1 MSTTAIDVA
10 ATARSARRPL
20 PAWLRE
26 PLLHFAVL
34 GALLFGV
41 DHLVAGRD
49 EDPRV
54 IVIDPEVDA
63 ASIQVFKDARGRDPN
78 EEELF
83 ALRRVW
89 LDNEVLYRE
98 GLALGLDR
106 GDKSIRE
113 RVILSPGRMRGP

>member
-54 IVIDPEVDA
+54 ARRRAEQDRRAGASGVDRCEEEIRLPHLQTLV
-63 ASIQVFKDARGRDPN
+63 SQDARPQAPGGQVRRLQDD
-78 EEELF
+78 
-83 ALRRVW
+83 AVRRVA
-89 LDNEVLYRE
+89 R
-98 GLALGLDR
+98 
-106 GDKSIRE
+106 
-113 RVILSPGRMRGP
+113 